1 MESLAVKTRFVP
13 SPTGLLH
20 LGNVRTAL
28 FMPLRAA
35 LTSDTHGPEMD
46 WIWRLLGEERVRQ
59 RFVAA
64 ATLGKG

>member
-1 MESLAVKTRFVP
+1 MESLAVKTRFAP
-13 SPTGLLH
+13 SLTSLLH
-20 LGNVRTAL
+20 LGNVRTTL
-28 FMPLRAA
+28 I
-35 LTSDTHGPEMD
+35 SVTHGPEMD